1 MQLPSYIICHKKN
14 NKILETLQNR
24 CLRIIT
30 LAEPQTPSN
39 SIRKQLNIPSLENRR
54 TYLFLCE
61 CFTFFKGI
69 SPNIDVIA
77 IQNDQHDQLHNL
89 RSVTA
94 SNLPIPRMN
103 KTVGQRALAY
113 LEPRTFNTLPNHI
126 KTSITLPIFKTQ
138 LRKYLLL

>member
-1 MQLPSYIICHKKN
+1 MII
-14 NKILETLQNR
+14 
-24 CLRIIT
+24 IIAHNHISRT
-30 LAEPQTPSN
+30 SN
-39 SIRKQLNIPSLENRR
+39 SIQFNSYTTIYYIYIPSLENRR

-61 CFTFFKGI
+61 CFKFVNLGI

-113 LEPRTFNTLPNHI
+113 LGPRTFNTLPNHI

-138 LRKYLLL
+138 LRKYLLLRHSQSA